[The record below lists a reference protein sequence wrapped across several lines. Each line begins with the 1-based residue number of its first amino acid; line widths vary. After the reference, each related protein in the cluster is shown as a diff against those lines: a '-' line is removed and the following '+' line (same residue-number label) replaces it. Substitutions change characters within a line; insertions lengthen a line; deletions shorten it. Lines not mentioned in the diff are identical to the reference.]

1 MVFPVIIP
9 AWSAFRGR
17 FGRGRRAL
25 RRRLLEPLLVGRPAL
40 RDIVMKALAARG
52 HLVFCD
58 LGDVRFFVDPGDRVV
73 GAWLMWRGGWQRT
86 EINRAVAVLSAAG
99 RLPADAVFID
109 VGANIGTHT
118 VYALRTGHFGS
129 AVAFEPE
136 PQNIRLL
143 SMNLDV
149 NGLAHRSVVVPK
161 AAGATT
167 GRAVLHLHPRNKGAH
182 AIGFAPSVDG
192 VDRLDVPVVRLEDAL
207 RELGVAI
214 GSIGLLWIDVE
225 GYEPQVLCGLGD
237 EVMAKAVPIAFEFAP
252 HRYDAGSKRRLVQ
265 RLATHYTCMYRLA
278 GPTDKAAPITGLSS
292 IEQIEDVLVF

>member
-1 MVFPVIIP
+1 M
-9 AWSAFRGR
+9 
-17 FGRGRRAL
+17 

-73 GAWLMWRGGWQRT
+73 GAWLMWHGGWQRT

-225 GYEPQVLCGLGD
+225 GYEPQVLRGLGD

-265 RLATHYTCMYRLA
+265 RLAAHYTCMYRLA
-278 GPTDKAAPITGLSS
+278 GPTDKAAPISGLSS